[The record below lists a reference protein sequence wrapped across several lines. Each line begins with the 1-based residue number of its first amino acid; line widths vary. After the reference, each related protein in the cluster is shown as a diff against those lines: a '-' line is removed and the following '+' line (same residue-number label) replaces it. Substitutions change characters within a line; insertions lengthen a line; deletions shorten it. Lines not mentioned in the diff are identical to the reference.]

1 MWLASLCHAC
11 HLGTKEGAPLG
22 VSQLREE
29 IPNTI
34 SKWKKRDEMDT
45 KESHNKDLLWTVR
58 KKSAKIGNQS
68 EGSS

>member
-45 KESHNKDLLWTVR
+45 KESHNKDPLWTVR